1 MTIDFTEN
9 ELAYLL
15 WAVRSMHHNKQC
27 SVAEELDHQASGEP
41 EYLRVK
47 DEVNDMQH
55 LENLEHKLLK
65 YTDGK
70 LPTEE
75 E

>member
-15 WAVRSMHHNKQC
+15 WAVRSMHHHKYC
-27 SVAEELDHQASGEP
+27 GTVEELNCQTKGEP

-47 DEVNDMQH
+47 DEINDMQH